1 MSPFILAIQ
10 QAYASAGFKRE
21 QIVMHLFRSC
31 MKFTDHPFCAYS
43 RLSDNCE
50 NYYVELTNYKQIKR

>member
-10 QAYASAGFKRE
+10 QAYASVGFKRE

-31 MKFTDHPFCAYS
+31 MKFTDHPLYAYN
-43 RLSDNCE
+43 RLTRNC
-50 NYYVELTNYKQIKR
+50 TNCYIESKGYEYFLS